1 MCDGKQ
7 PVLMSRNE
15 LRAYRYICKCQRRRH
30 ARRTLAL
37 VCVDTICAVIIL
49 AKIAS
54 MVVA

>member
-15 LRAYRYICKCQRRRH
+15 LRAYRYIRKCQRRRH

-54 MVVA
+54 MVTA